1 MALGFKSGG
10 QERRAVLCL
19 LSALG
24 SQPGTSGVPARGCR
38 WGWGS
43 EFARR
48 VAHRPELGARQNR
61 ILRKSRIMPGPR
73 LFRLGHS
80 AAAPMPALPPSA
92 PPAGVGPRPCTRTL
106 SARTL
111 RVRNRTLSAPPVSP
125 VSAHL
130 PAPRP
135 PAEPP
140 CWPPCSTAG
149 REGQAPRA
157 CSRSCARKKRQS
169 RRVRRR
175 SCCSRS
181 RRTHPQ
187 RPIWPRSQRRAG
199 SALRSGEHPFG
210 EVRLSNSQRRKGE
223 AARITLKLPVTH
235 CHLPRLPQ
243 APEEYTQKKPNAA
256 FSTLPIQMCGWR
268 R

>member
-1 MALGFKSGG
+1 MA
-10 QERRAVLCL
+10 
-19 LSALG
+19 
-24 SQPGTSGVPARGCR
+24 GTAP
-38 WGWGS
+38 
-43 EFARR
+43 
-48 VAHRPELGARQNR
+48 
-61 ILRKSRIMPGPR
+61 PR
-73 LFRLGHS
+73 LC
-80 AAAPMPALPPSA
+80 PPSLRPPGRGGA
-92 PPAGVGPRPCTRTL
+92 PPLHAAL